1 MRENRTQETIAMSSF
16 TFPSSLYTIADTLGR
31 PELSFVKL
39 TEKILAGGAR
49 LIQLRVK
56 DLPTHEYLHIAKEAR
71 ALTRRRG
78 ALLIIND
85 RVDVAL
91 AAEADGV
98 HLGQEDLPL
107 HAARKILGEK
117 SIIGVST
124 HDEEQ
129 ALAAEQGGADYIGF
143 GPMFGTG
150 TKETGYTPRGLEQL
164 RIIRSLV
171 KLPIVA
177 IGGITVER
185 APLALAA
192 GANAVAMISN
202 IVLAE
207 DVTAKVRQ
215 VLKKVEGSSPST

>member
-1 MRENRTQETIAMSSF
+1 MASF
-16 TFPSSLYTIADTLGR
+16 TFPSPLYTITDTLGR
-31 PELSFVKL
+31 PELSFIEL
-39 TEKILAGGAR
+39 TDKILAGGAG

-56 DLPTHEYLHIAKEAR
+56 DLPACEYLRIAKEAR
-71 ALTRRRG
+71 ELTRHYK

-85 RVDVAL
+85 RVDMAL

-107 HAARKILGEK
+107 HAARKLLGEK
-117 SIIGVST
+117 GIIGIST

-143 GPMFGTG
+143 GPLFGTG

-164 RIIRSLV
+164 RTIRSLV
-171 KLPIVA
+171 RLPIVA
-177 IGGITVER
+177 IGGITEER
-185 APLALAA
+185 APLVLAA
-192 GANAVAMISN
+192 GANAVAMISD

-207 DVTAKVRQ
+207 DVSAKVRQ
-215 VLKKVEGSSPST
+215 VLKKVEGGVR